1 MSARGDGLGDFHEM
15 HVHRRRIA
23 EGQDEG
29 CRLALFWADRAK
41 DVGRS
46 RSLIMWR
53 GRSRAAPSPSAGDF
67 VLLPYSSF
75 VSPPDFDWGTG
86 RERRADLVHLGSEAL
101 FLKASASSGFCA

>member
-46 RSLIMWR
+46 RSLIMGAD
-53 GRSRAAPSPSAGDF
+53 GRVPHRAQ
-67 VLLPYSSF
+67 
-75 VSPPDFDWGTG
+75 
-86 RERRADLVHLGSEAL
+86 RRVIL
-101 FLKASASSGFCA
+101 FFCPIRASSAHQISIGVPGGRDERILSTSAAKPFF